1 MEETKT
7 YPPFLV
13 NQRIKANSLYYAGKM
28 GSIFYVNL
36 RDNETIIGV
45 RCPKCNKTF
54 WPPRLS
60 CTKCF
65 SELIEVVEIGPY
77 GTVETFTQVNYAEPV
92 HPREVVEIGPYGTV
106 ETFTQVNYA
115 EPVHPRK
122 APFVYGV
129 IRLDGADSGITHFID
144 DVDFGEIR
152 IGMRVK
158 PVFAK
163 DKKGNILDIKY
174 FKPI

>member
-1 MEETKT
+1 MNS

-13 NQRIKANSLYYAGKM
+13 KQRIRANSTYYAGKM

-36 RDNETIIGV
+36 RDNETIVGV

-54 WPPRLS
+54 WPPRSS

-65 SELIEVVEIGPY
+65 SELTEVVEIGPY
-77 GTVETFTQVNYAEPV
+77 GTVETFTQVHYAEPV
-92 HPREVVEIGPYGTV
+92 
-106 ETFTQVNYA
+106 Q
-115 EPVHPRK
+115 PRK
-122 APFVYGV
+122 VPFVYGV
-129 IRLDGADSGITHFID
+129 IKLDGADTGMTHFID
-144 DVDFGEIR
+144 EVDFGAIH

-174 FKPI
+174 FKPL

>member
-1 MEETKT
+1 MDETKT

-36 RDNETIIGV
+36 RDHETIVGV
-45 RCPKCNKTF
+45 RCPQCNKVF

-65 SELIEVVEIGPY
+65 SELSEVVEIGPY
-77 GTVETFTQVNYAEPV
+77 GTVETFTQVNYTEP
-92 HPREVVEIGPYGTV
+92 I
-106 ETFTQVNYA
+106 
-115 EPVHPRK
+115 HPRK

-129 IRLDGADSGITHFID
+129 IKLDGADTGMAHFID
-144 DVDFGEIR
+144 EADFGEIR

-174 FKPI
+174 FKPL

>member
-13 NQRIKANSLYYAGKM
+13 NSRIKANSLYYAGKM

-36 RDNETIIGV
+36 RDNETIVGV
-45 RCPKCNKTF
+45 RCPKCNKVF

-65 SELIEVVEIGPY
+65 SELSEVLEIGPY
-77 GTVETFTQVNYAEPV
+77 GTVETFTQVNYAEPM
-92 HPREVVEIGPYGTV
+92 
-106 ETFTQVNYA
+106 
-115 EPVHPRK
+115 HPRK

-129 IRLDGADSGITHFID
+129 IKLDGADTGITHFID
-144 DVDFGEIR
+144 EVDIGEIT